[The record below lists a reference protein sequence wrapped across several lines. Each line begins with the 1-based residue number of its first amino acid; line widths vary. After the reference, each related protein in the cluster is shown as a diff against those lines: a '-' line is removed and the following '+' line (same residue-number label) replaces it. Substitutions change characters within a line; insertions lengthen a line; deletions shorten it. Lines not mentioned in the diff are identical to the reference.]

1 MIDVDCHRSR
11 SLSLGQTGFDS
22 ADVKTCGN
30 HADPKLRQVYIPGHH
45 LTSKL
50 EVSL

>member
-1 MIDVDCHRSR
+1 V
-11 SLSLGQTGFDS
+11 SLGQTGFGR
-22 ADVKTCGN
+22 AAAKTCAN
-30 HADPKLRQVYIPGHH
+30 RPDPKLRQVYIPGHH